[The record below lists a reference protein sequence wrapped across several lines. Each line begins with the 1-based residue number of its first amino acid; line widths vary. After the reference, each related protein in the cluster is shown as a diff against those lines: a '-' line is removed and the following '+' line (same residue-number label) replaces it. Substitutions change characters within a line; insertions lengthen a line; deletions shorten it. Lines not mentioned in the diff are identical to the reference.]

1 MQEQFKK
8 AVRWAYLAGAGMG
21 VFQLA
26 GCSVDPDVLL
36 RAGLSAGSDFA
47 IFLLENLAN
56 SL

>member
-1 MQEQFKK
+1 MQERFKK
-8 AVRWAYLAGAGMG
+8 VVRWAYLVGAGTG

-26 GCSVDPDVLL
+26 GCSVDPDIIL
-36 RAGLSAGSDFA
+36 RAGLSAGSDLA